1 MHTLNRAPI
10 TIAFL
15 ALLVFASTPRNLA
28 IAHEGHQMECKK
40 TSMQAIKADIQAMTD
55 GEAKTVAMK
64 EMKMAEEM
72 MDKKDMNACKTH
84 MHNAMMRWTNRA
96 AFPSRAHAKRLRNWC
111 PTRPGVGSSLH
122 CWVVHRWC

>member
-1 MHTLNRAPI
+1 MHTLNRAQI

-15 ALLVFASTPRNLA
+15 ALLLFANAARNFA

-40 TSMQAIKADIQAMTD
+40 TGMQAIKADIQAMND
-55 GEAKTVAMK
+55 GEAKTMAMK

-84 MHNAMMRWTNRA
+84 MHNAMDAMD
-96 AFPSRAHAKRLRNWC
+96 K
-111 PTRPGVGSSLH
+111 
-122 CWVVHRWC
+122 

>member
-1 MHTLNRAPI
+1 MHILNRARV
-10 TIAFL
+10 TIACL
-15 ALLVFASTPRNLA
+15 ALFVFASAPRHLA

-40 TSMQAIKADIQAMTD
+40 TSMQAIKADIQAMND

-84 MHNAMMRWTNRA
+84 MHNAMDAMD
-96 AFPSRAHAKRLRNWC
+96 K
-111 PTRPGVGSSLH
+111 
-122 CWVVHRWC
+122 

>member
-1 MHTLNRAPI
+1 MTCRVRRFVIEAAGPPASSPGSLHTRKRTSMHTLNRTQI

-15 ALLVFASTPRNLA
+15 ALLVFASVPRNLA

-40 TSMQAIKADIQAMTD
+40 TSMQAIKADIQAMND
-55 GEAKTVAMK
+55 GEAKTTAMK

-84 MHNAMMRWTNRA
+84 IHNAMDAMD
-96 AFPSRAHAKRLRNWC
+96 K
-111 PTRPGVGSSLH
+111 
-122 CWVVHRWC
+122 

>member
-1 MHTLNRAPI
+1 MHILIRARI

-15 ALLVFASTPRNLA
+15 ALLVVASAPRDLA

-40 TSMQAIKADIQAMTD
+40 ISMQAIKADIQAMND

-72 MDKKDMNACKTH
+72 MDKKDVNACKTH
-84 MHNAMMRWTNRA
+84 MHNAMDAMD
-96 AFPSRAHAKRLRNWC
+96 K
-111 PTRPGVGSSLH
+111 
-122 CWVVHRWC
+122 

>member
-1 MHTLNRAPI
+1 MRTLNRAQI

-15 ALLVFASTPRNLA
+15 ALLVFASSPRNLA

-40 TSMQAIKADIQAMTD
+40 TSMQAIKADIQAMND
-55 GEAKTVAMK
+55 GEAKTMAMK

-84 MHNAMMRWTNRA
+84 MHNAMDA
-96 AFPSRAHAKRLRNWC
+96 LDK
-111 PTRPGVGSSLH
+111 
-122 CWVVHRWC
+122 